1 MKYFLTYDVG
11 TTSVKT
17 CIFNEQLK
25 MQGYSNEEYELITKA
40 GGIVE
45 AIPAR
50 YWEAVQSG
58 TLRACQNA
66 GVAPAQI
73 SAISITTQGETL
85 IPVDQEGEALYN
97 AIVWLDER
105 AGKEAEELSRRF
117 DATQFY
123 AKTGITEL
131 NGYVPVAKLVWIQKH
146 LPEVYAQTYKFL
158 LLEDYLIMRLTG
170 AFVSEKAL
178 LSTSGWFDIA
188 DDCIWQEMLD
198 AAGLDAQ
205 KLPDAKECGW
215 IVDMPVRPEVRAA
228 LGLSENIVVVT
239 SAMDQTT
246 AALGAGNIIPGIVTE
261 TTGTGMCI
269 GATVTKPDF
278 YDASRVNLYRHIEAG
293 KYLIIPVCM
302 TAGMVLKWFK
312 DEFCKWEQEEAKTR
326 GCSAYDIISEQV
338 AQIPPLANG
347 LMLIPYLTGTLQPDN
362 NPDARGIF
370 YGVGLDTKRAHFQR
384 AIFEAIAYM
393 LRENVELIERV
404 EHIHATEIR
413 ALGGGAKSKV
423 WRQIKAD
430 VNATRIVSMCE
441 EECSSLGA
449 AMLAAVAL
457 GVYPNAETAAS
468 AGNRVAEGLEPNA
481 SLANAYDAAFEKY
494 KKLYQVTKGL

>member
-17 CIFNEQLK
+17 CVFDASLR
-25 MQGYSNEEYELITKA
+25 MCGYSNEEYALITET

-45 AIPAR
+45 ADPER
-50 YWEAVQSG
+50 YWSAVLSG
-58 TLRACQNA
+58 TTRACENA
-66 GVAPAQI
+66 KVEPSAV

-85 IPVDQEGEALYN
+85 IPVAADGTALHN

-105 AGKEAEELSRRF
+105 AGEEAAALSKVF
-117 DATQFY
+117 DPVRFY

-131 NGYVPVAKLVWIQKH
+131 NGYVPVAKILWIREH
-146 LPEVYAQTYKFL
+146 LPEIYEKTYKFL

-178 LSTSGWFDIA
+178 LSTSGWFDIEK
-188 DDCIWQEMLD
+188 DCYWQEMLD
-198 AAGLDAQ
+198 AAGIDAE
-205 KLPDAKECGW
+205 KLPEALECGT
-215 IVDMPVRPEVRAA
+215 IVDRPVLPAVRRT
-228 LGLSENIVVVT
+228 LGLSEEVVVVT

-246 AALGAGNIIPGIVTE
+246 AALGAGNIEPGIITE

-269 GATVTKPDF
+269 GATVTEPDF
-278 YDASRVNLYRHIEAG
+278 FDPSRVNLYRHIEAG

-312 DEFCKWEQEEAKTR
+312 DAFCKWEQEEAAAR
-326 GCSAYDIISEQV
+326 GVSAYDIISEQV
-338 AQIPPLANG
+338 EKVPPLSNG
-347 LMLIPYLTGTLQPDN
+347 LLLVPYLTGTLQPDN
-362 NPDARGIF
+362 NPDARGVF
-370 YGVGLDTKRAHFQR
+370 YGVGLDMGRPHFQR
-384 AIFEAIAYM
+384 AIFEAIAFM

-404 EHIHATEIR
+404 EHLKATEIR
-413 ALGGGAKSKV
+413 ALGGGAKSRI

-430 VNATRIVSMCE
+430 VNQTRIVSMCE

-449 AMLAAVAL
+449 AILAAVAV
-457 GVYPNAETAAS
+457 GVFPDAKTAAAAANS
-468 AGNRVAEGLEPNA
+468 VSEALLPNETLAG
-481 SLANAYDAAFEKY
+481 AYDAAY
-494 KKLYQVTKGL
+494 ARYRKLYEVTKGL